1 MRRLTLNPI
10 EEICFRVM
18 MQLCG
23 AYHQP
28 RFAMNVLNEMTL
40 MGMTPNAVTYGMDF
54 FPFKFKDEFDDSIFI
69 FIGHYNKAVLES
81 IWAEPKEAS
90 KAVKMWQK
98 ISIVLD
104 VIHRFRVC
112 GSEAQT
118 VNSFSRE
125 RYSFEKIRI
134 RTSGGSRFI
143 V

>member
-1 MRRLTLNPI
+1 MAYPNLLEISYFKNPFDVFYFCLQRMRRLTLNPI

-28 RFAMNVLNEMTL
+28 QFAMNVHNEMKL
-40 MGMTPNAVTYGMDF
+40 MGMTPNAVTYGHM
-54 FPFKFKDEFDDSIFI
+54 
-69 FIGHYNKAVLES
+69 NKAVLES
-81 IWAEPKEAS
+81 VWPEPKEAS

-98 ISIVLD
+98 ISMVLD

-125 RYSFEKIRI
+125 R
-134 RTSGGSRFI
+134 
-143 V
+143 